1 MWAMEK
7 INHPFSELFA
17 QLGLPDDPASIA
29 LFIAQHAP
37 LVDGVRL
44 PDAPFWS
51 ASQAAFLRESL
62 LADSD
67 WADVVDRLGKA
78 LLSPTLT

>member
-1 MWAMEK
+1 MEK
-7 INHPFSELFA
+7 TIHPFSELFA
-17 QLGLPDDPASIA
+17 QLGLPDDPAGIA
-29 LFIAQHAP
+29 LFIEQHAP

-44 PDAPFWS
+44 HDAPFWS

-62 LADSD
+62 QHDSD

-78 LLSPTLT
+78 LLSPPPA